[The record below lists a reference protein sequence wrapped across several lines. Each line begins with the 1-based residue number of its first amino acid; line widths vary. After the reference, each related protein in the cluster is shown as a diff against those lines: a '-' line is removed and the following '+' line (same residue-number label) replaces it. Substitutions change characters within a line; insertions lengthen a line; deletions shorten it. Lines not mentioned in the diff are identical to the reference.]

1 MAWCW
6 PRGGGSLSAG
16 KKMSE
21 RSELFFPEER
31 LPPPRGWQNSRAG
44 VPEAGHP
51 EIKTQKN
58 ASPKAGVF
66 RSEVKLPQR
75 ISGYGSLRCLL
86 GVLFHLVEVEVLV
99 DLCRHAV
106 EVLGVLHVLRRSRE
120 FAQYR
125 AHSCQFRRGQVHVGT
140 ITQTVREVTG
150 RGRQNSRLR
159 GYTRLVTHAQGA
171 ARHLGAHTGGAVGVE
186 VAFFHQ
192 LGLVHLGGR
201 RHPQTG
207 LQRFLV
213 HFQQLAGGAE
223 VTDVGHA
230 GADEHFVDLV
240 ASHFG
245 QELGIVRIVRAANDR
260 LFDFR
265 QVDLNHVSVF
275 GVFVSTHQLRIG
287 QPGFHLLGATLQGTC
302 IAVAFSNHPAQHH
315 DVGAQVLGNRLF
327 RQVDGT
333 TGCRALSGSVGQF
346 ERLLDGQVLQPF
358 DFQDTA
364 REFVDLALL
373 LNSQQALLDA
383 VQRNS
388 VYQVTQGD
396 ARLHFAFEANQNG
409 FRHIQRHNTG
419 GCSKRYQARTGRE
432 GDAHRETGV
441 GVTTGTHGVRQQ
453 HAVQPGVDDA
463 VARTQ
468 GNTAAGADKVRQG
481 VLHFNVNRLR
491 ISGSVTEGLHHQV
504 SLEAQTRQVFQL
516 VTGHR
521 ASGVLGANGG
531 HVRLAVG
538 SRAHALA
545 FFQAAGL
552 ADHLLAQGEALGA
565 GFRIFRQTEQVS
577 CAHAQCSTGLVGQ
590 TTTDDQRNT
599 AAGLNFVQDHV
610 RLELELGDNFTGF
623 VQDLAFV
630 RADFNHVAHVHVVY
644 RCFENQG
651 AGIFHGVEEDR
662 GNLVTDADT
671 ATALVGHARDV
682 FTEEPQNGVG
692 GRLTGR
698 TGTYNVT
705 YEGNRKAL
713 GLDFFDL
720 AHRASYA
727 GLFRLQA
734 VAFHFIG
741 GAGVQRDVR
750 AGPGIRSRRQVVGVG
765 FAGYLEHHHLGA
777 FGNLVLL
784 GEPLGVGPGLND
796 GLGYGVAGV
805 HFFFHVVERVEHQ
818 QGVLEFFTGQFGQF
832 AVVQEFNQGSDV
844 VAALHHAQ
852 QLDSFL
858 LVDQRRSGFAFH
870 DRGQECSFYVSGFI
884 YSRRY
889 AVFQQVNQGGF
900 FTSRR
905 VFQQLDQTSSLL
917 GVQGLG
923 WDTQGFTFSNVFTIG
938 F

>member
-1 MAWCW
+1 MKTGGTKKRQPEGWRFQIRGEL
-6 PRGGGSLSAG
+6 PRKSLG
-16 KKMSE
+16 Y
-21 RSELFFPEER
+21 RSL
-31 LPPPRGWQNSRAG
+31 G
-44 VPEAGHP
+44 
-51 EIKTQKN
+51 
-58 ASPKAGVF
+58 
-66 RSEVKLPQR
+66 
-75 ISGYGSLRCLL
+75 CLL
-86 GVLFHLVEVEVLV
+86 GVLLHLVEVEVLV

-383 VQRNS
+383 VQRNG

-396 ARLHFAFEANQNG
+396 ARLHFALEANQNG
-409 FRHIQRHNTG
+409 FRHIQRHNAG
-419 GCSKRYQARTGRE
+419 SSGKRDQARTGRE

-441 GVTTGTHGVRQQ
+441 GVTTGTHGVRQK

-463 VARTQ
+463 VARAQ
-468 GNTAAGADKVRQG
+468 GNTATGADEVRQG
-481 VLHFNVNRLR
+481 VLHFHVNRLG
-491 ISGSVTEGLHHQV
+491 ISGSVAERLHHQV
-504 SLEAQTRQVFQL
+504 SLEAQTCQVFQF

-521 ASGVLGANGG
+521 TGGVLGAYGG

-538 SRAHALA
+538 ARTNAFA
-545 FFQAAGL
+545 FFQATGL
-552 ADHLLAQGEALGA
+552 AHHLLGQGEALVA
-565 GFRIFRQTEQVS
+565 GFRIVRQAEQVR
-577 CAHAQCSTGLVGQ
+577 CAHAQGGAGLGGQ
-590 TTTDDQRNT
+590 ATADDQRDT
-599 AAGLNFVQDHV
+599 AAGLHFVQNHV
-610 RLELELGDNFTGF
+610 RLELELGDNVSGF

-630 RADFNHVAHVHVVY
+630 WADFDHVAHVHVVY
-644 RCFENQG
+644 RCFEHQG
-651 AGIFHGVEEDR
+651 AGVFHGVEEDR
-662 GNLVTDADT
+662 GNLVTDADAAGT
-671 ATALVGHARDV
+671 LVRHARDV
-682 FTEEPQNGVG
+682 FAEEPQNGVG

-698 TGTYNVT
+698 AGTYYVA
-705 YEGNRKAL
+705 YEGNGQAF
-713 GLDFFDL
+713 GLDFVDL
-720 AHRASYA
+720 AHGAGYA

-734 VAFHFIG
+734 VALHLVG
-741 GAGVQRDVR
+741 GAGVQWDVR
-750 AGPGIRSRRQVVGVG
+750 SGPGIRCRGQVVGVG
-765 FAGYLEHHHLGA
+765 FTSHLEHHHLGA
-777 FGNLVLL
+777 FGNLFLA
-784 GEPLGVGPGLND
+784 GEPFGVGPGLNNSFGD
-796 GLGYGVAGV
+796 GVAGV
-805 HFFFHVVERVEHQ
+805 HLFLHVVEGVKHQ
-818 QGVLEFFTGQFGQF
+818 QGFLQLFASQLGQF
-832 AVVQEFNQGSDV
+832 AVVQQFNQGLDV
-844 VAALHHAQ
+844 VTALHHAQ
-852 QLDSFL
+852 QLHSIFFA
-858 LVDQRRSGFAFH
+858 DQRGSGFALG
-870 DRGQECSFYVSGFI
+870 DGRQERGLNVGGFV
-884 YSRRY
+884 YAWRN
-889 AVFQQVNQGGF
+889 AVFQQVNQGFF
-900 FTSRR
+900 FTGRR
-905 VFQQLDQTSSLL
+905 VLQQVYQSGSLL
-917 GVQGLG
+917 GVQKLG
-923 WDTQGFTFSNVFTIG
+923 WDTQGFTFGNVFTVG